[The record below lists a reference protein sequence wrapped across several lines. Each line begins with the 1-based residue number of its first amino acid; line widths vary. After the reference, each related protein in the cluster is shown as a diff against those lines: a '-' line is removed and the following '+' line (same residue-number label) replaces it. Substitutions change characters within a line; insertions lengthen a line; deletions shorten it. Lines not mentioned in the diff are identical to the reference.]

1 MSVNLTMQRLT
12 CISVPYGPMDSNTS
26 REGTWL
32 LHIPNTSRLFGSIEI
47 QPRND
52 EHSVSQWIGV
62 KRTSKKDTMG
72 FSHEISWNNMKYG
85 ASQRFKIFRNQLTQ
99 QKSRMVRA
107 PEIHPTGPRHPT
119 PWHTSID
126 RRERPLSLWTSGRS
140 QRPPSNLGNIR

>member
-12 CISVPYGPMDSNTS
+12 CIQYPMALWIQIHPEKVLDSFISQILQGYLDPSRYNQEMTS
-26 REGTWL
+26 
-32 LHIPNTSRLFGSIEI
+32 IPCLNGLVLSGHR
-47 QPRND
+47 
-52 EHSVSQWIGV
+52 
-62 KRTSKKDTMG
+62 KRTPWDFPMKY
-72 FSHEISWNNMKYG
+72 HEIIWNMG